1 MVEGSWDESNIQT
14 SFSNISSSRFWDQNQ
29 PTVHWIKWLFQT
41 SKSKHT
47 LFNEE
52 WEKLLISFVRKM
64 VPFCGD
70 RKVVMLIII
79 VNRLHLWLG
88 VIIVII
94 AGGYLPTQTPAILG
108 LERASALLCAYMRDA
123 DVRISGSCSHTMH
136 SRLYFLFFKNT
147 VCFRQIVGDQIT

>member
-1 MVEGSWDESNIQT
+1 M
-14 SFSNISSSRFWDQNQ
+14 
-29 PTVHWIKWLFQT
+29 
-41 SKSKHT
+41 
-47 LFNEE
+47 
-52 WEKLLISFVRKM
+52 ISFVRKM

-108 LERASALLCAYMRDA
+108 PDRGSALLCAYMRDA
-123 DVRISGSCSHTMH
+123 DAGMKDRKDGV
-136 SRLYFLFFKNT
+136 
-147 VCFRQIVGDQIT
+147 